1 MRAIYLEENE
11 TFIEVKIVLDK
22 QEIGR
27 AEIKANNNELCYF
40 QIFEPFQNK
49 GYGQEALKL
58 LIEQYRIKT
67 LNVRY
72 DDERAKHIY
81 KKFGFKMDKTSY
93 YEMRIDYPD
102 NRFEVV
108 EEEVEE

>member
-1 MRAIYLEENE
+1 MKKIYLEENA
-11 TFIEVKIVLDK
+11 TFIEVKIILDK

-27 AEIKANNNELCYF
+27 AEIKANNNELCNF

-58 LIEQYRIKT
+58 LIKQYGIKT

-72 DDERAKHIY
+72 DNERAKHIY
-81 KKFGFKMDKTSY
+81 EKFGFKMDKTSY
-93 YEMRIDYPD
+93 YEMRIDCPD
-102 NRFEVV
+102 NRLNVVV
-108 EEEVEE
+108 EEAEE